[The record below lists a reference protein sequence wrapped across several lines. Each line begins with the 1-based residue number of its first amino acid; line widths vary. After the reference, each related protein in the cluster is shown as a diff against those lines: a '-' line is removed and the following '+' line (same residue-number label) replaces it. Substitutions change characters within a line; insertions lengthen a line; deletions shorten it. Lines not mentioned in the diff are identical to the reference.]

1 MKKFIEKEI
10 LENSKSK
17 EEDGIFEK
25 LIKIYDKNDIIRQY
39 KSDVYPFPC
48 DFYVI
53 SKDLYIEYQGYWTHG
68 KEPFDSKNEQHIK
81 ILNKWNEKYKQG
93 KTQYKSAINSWTKRD
108 PYKLDIAIKNNLNI
122 QLIYNKK
129 ERNK

>member
-25 LIKIYDKNDIIRQY
+25 LIKIYGKNDIIRQY

-53 SKDLYIEYQGYWTHG
+53 SKDLYI
-68 KEPFDSKNEQHIK
+68 
-81 ILNKWNEKYKQG
+81 
-93 KTQYKSAINSWTKRD
+93 
-108 PYKLDIAIKNNLNI
+108 
-122 QLIYNKK
+122 
-129 ERNK
+129 